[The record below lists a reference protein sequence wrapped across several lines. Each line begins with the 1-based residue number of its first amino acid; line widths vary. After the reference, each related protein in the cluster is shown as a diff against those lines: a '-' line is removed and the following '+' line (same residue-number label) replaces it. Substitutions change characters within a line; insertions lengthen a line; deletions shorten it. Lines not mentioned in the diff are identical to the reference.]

1 MLIIKNKNLMD
12 NFTNAES
19 TIINLIDS
27 GNISGEE
34 VICLCRELYKKEQQ
48 TNSSP
53 SALPIIW
60 KDYPYTTAT

>member
-12 NFTNAES
+12 NFTDAER
-19 TIINLIDS
+19 TIIDLINS
-27 GNISGEE
+27 SNISSEE
-34 VICLCRELYKKEQQ
+34 VIYLCRELYKKEQQ

-53 SALPIIW
+53 YALPTIW